1 MSSSRHTWPLSAYS
15 DPPPANIV
23 RESVTS
29 EYSVGRAPSELSIVS
44 VTSARP
50 RAGRPEVPAKMT
62 SSILPPR
69 RLLAPCSPMTQASA
83 STTLDLPEPFGPT
96 MQVIPGSSC
105 RVVEEAK
112 DLNPFRVRL
121 FRYNAGLLTVTCQY
135 RGMCG
140 EAQPRSP

>member
-29 EYSVGRAPSELSIVS
+29 EYSVGRAPSELSMVS
-44 VTSARP
+44 TTSARP
-50 RAGRPEVPAKMT
+50 RGGRPAVPAKMT

-83 STTLDLPEPFGPT
+83 STTLDFPEPLGPT
-96 MQVIPGSSC
+96 TQVMPGSSC
-105 RVVEEAK
+105 SVVADAK
-112 DLNPFRVRL
+112 DLNPLRVRL
-121 FRYNAGLLTVTCQY
+121 FRYTQAPLSDLE
-135 RGMCG
+135 R
-140 EAQPRSP
+140 RRRR